1 MSTVPKT
8 KGYLG
13 WLVFAVAWFLTIPL
27 WLEFLEP
34 HQTLWNVFLT
44 LILLGAVVG
53 SFFGLRYLQTNA
65 IEVGEARFDT
75 TRKNDP

>member
-8 KGYLG
+8 KGYLA
-13 WLVFAVAWFLTIPL
+13 WLVFWVAWFLAIPL

-34 HQTLWNVFLT
+34 DQTLWNVFLT
-44 LILLGAVVG
+44 LILLGVVIG
-53 SFFGLRYLQTNA
+53 TFFGVRYLQTNA

-75 TRKNDP
+75 TGQNDS